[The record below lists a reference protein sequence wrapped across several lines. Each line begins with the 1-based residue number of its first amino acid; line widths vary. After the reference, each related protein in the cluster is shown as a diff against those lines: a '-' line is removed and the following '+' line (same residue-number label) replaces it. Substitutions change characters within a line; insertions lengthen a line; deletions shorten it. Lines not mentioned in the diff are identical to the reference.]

1 MDGSWSPGSTGM
13 GEGPEC
19 GENGLGLSSCAPVEM
34 DLQGGNGGWIP
45 MPGISAS
52 GNARVRW
59 VLDRG

>member
-1 MDGSWSPGSTGM
+1 M